1 MKKIVILMLLFC
13 SVYLFGQ
20 NFTFTKMNFDKNQ
33 DNQFQASDAALSYVY
48 LFDNFAV
55 AGGSSRS
62 LLYRGEAWSSL
73 NVGSYTS
80 DLGHSESNGFLVHGF
95 QQTNGDVYALN
106 FAIDSD
112 AFYKWSN
119 VNNNWEVAGLIP
131 SEFSSL
137 SIYVYDETHT
147 FLFGTNSFTDSL
159 EIWQYDNNSFSLKKT
174 YPDFR
179 AKEVWVTDPNHIYF
193 IGTNISTQGTCNLL
207 KYDGLATISVQYS
220 FPANCGKVNSVYSN
234 DNDNIYFLSGIGNV
248 YSWNVNNENMTTIYS
263 NASPEMI
270 LQEQS
275 IFVLS
280 DSELIVSGRGGIAK
294 IDINTGAKTNL
305 VETDTSFSFD
315 ACSYQ
320 NGHAI
325 FVSSNGV
332 ILEMQVADAVHTVE
346 ARAIMK
352 LFPIPSSNQITVEI
366 LTQENYNVNAEIFNC
381 FGQIVRTANFTVP
394 TTQIDISDL
403 TSGTYFIRLSD
414 SETGNLLGNKKF
426 IKN

>member
-1 MKKIVILMLLFC
+1 MKKFSILFFLFC
-13 SVYLFGQ
+13 STCVFSQ
-20 NFTFTKMNFDKNQ
+20 DFTFQKMNFDKSQ
-33 DNQFQASDAALSYVY
+33 HDQFQASDAALSYVY
-48 LFDNFAV
+48 LFNNFAI

-80 DLGHSESNGFLVHGF
+80 DLGHSEFNGFLVHGF

-147 FLFGTNSFTDSL
+147 FLLGTNRYTDSL
-159 EIWQYDNNSFSLKKT
+159 EIWQYDNNSFSLKNT
-174 YPDFR
+174 YPSFH

-193 IGTNISTQGTCNLL
+193 IGTNISTPGNWNLV
-207 KYDGLATISVQYS
+207 KYDGLATFSVLYS
-220 FPANCGKVNSVYSN
+220 FPSDCGKINAVFSN

-248 YSWNVNNENMTTIYS
+248 YNWNVDDENMTTVYANS
-263 NASPEMI
+263 SPETV

-280 DSELIVSGRGGIAK
+280 DNELIVSGRGGIAK
-294 IDINTGAKTNL
+294 IDVNTGFKTSL

-332 ILEMQVADAVHTVE
+332 ILEMQVVNAVHTVE
-346 ARAIMK
+346 AHATMK

-366 LTQENYNVNAEIFNC
+366 LTEENYNVSAEIFNC
-381 FGQIVRTANFTVP
+381 FGQLVRTASITVP
-394 TTQIDISDL
+394 TTQLDISDL

-426 IKN
+426 VKN

>member
-1 MKKIVILMLLFC
+1 MLLFC
-13 SVYLFGQ
+13 SAYLFGQ
-20 NFTFTKMNFDKNQ
+20 DFTFTKMNFDKGQ
-33 DNQFQASDAALSYVY
+33 SNQFQASDASLSYVY

-55 AGGSSRS
+55 AGGSARS

-73 NVGSYTS
+73 NVAAYTS
-80 DLGHSESNGFLVHGF
+80 DLGHSEYNGFLVHGF

-112 AFYKWSN
+112 AFYMWN
-119 VNNNWEVAGLIP
+119 NLNNNWEVAGLIP

-147 FLFGTNSFTDSL
+147 FLLGTNRYTDSL

-174 YPDFR
+174 YPEFH
-179 AKEVWVTDPNHIYF
+179 AKEVWVTDLNHIYF
-193 IGTNISTQGTCNLL
+193 IGTSTSVQEGCRLL
-207 KYDGLATISVQYS
+207 KYDGLSTISTLYS
-220 FPANCGKVNSVYSN
+220 FPVNCGKINSISSN
-234 DNDNIYFLSGIGNV
+234 DNDNIYFLSAIGNV
-248 YSWNVNNENMTTIYS
+248 YSWNVDDENMTTVYS
-263 NASPEMI
+263 NLSPEMI

-280 DSELIVSGRGGIAK
+280 DNELIVSGRGGIAK
-294 IDINTGAKTNL
+294 IDINTGVKTNL

-325 FVSSNGV
+325 FVSGNGV
-332 ILEMQVADAVHTVE
+332 ILEMQVVDAIHTVE
-346 ARAIMK
+346 AQALMN

-366 LTQENYNVNAEIFNC
+366 LSQENYNVNAEIFNC
-381 FGQIVRTANFTVP
+381 FGQIVKTANFTVP
-394 TTQIDISDL
+394 ATQIDISDL
-403 TSGTYFIRLSD
+403 TSGTYFIRFSD